1 MGGGLFCG
9 KEKQKNH
16 SLSMLDLFQTALCH
30 LEFDDSIELVCL
42 GEEQQLVKLIKYVLG
57 QDVEFWVQNCAA
69 FVWYILVTS
78 EGFVV
83 TTDA

>member
-1 MGGGLFCG
+1 MWENRS
-9 KEKQKNH
+9 EKIH

-30 LEFDDSIELVCL
+30 LVFDDSIELVFF
-42 GEEQQLVKLIKYVLG
+42 GEEQQLVELIKYVLG
-57 QDVEFWVQNCAA
+57 QDVEFRVQNCAA
-69 FVWYILVTS
+69 FFWYILVTS